1 MRKILALLLVMM
13 ISISA
18 LTGCFL
24 FEEGSNA
31 VTGKEGA
38 MLALAS
44 ERLHGNFTGG
54 NSLFANAEEDLRAM
68 AKQGERFAMMRARS
82 GVAERQI
89 SADAIVPADR
99 NNTQFNETVMRSVDL
114 ANRGAD
120 YIKNMKERVRVVDTW
135 VEFDFEKMFL
145 HVEENSELLLC
156 ESLVNNESFV
166 CYRTRDEHGV
176 ERYELLVEA
185 RDSGYTTRAVYIKD
199 ELYEYTETFPNS
211 ITGSIDYI
219 GFRAE
224 NVGGIWEC
232 MESRYHPDNT
242 EHPFEFRYV
251 ILTDEL
257 CFAANIDYYT
267 GDIGS
272 IFMSTSDR
280 KTDIMT
286 VTETDDGFSAFS
298 LQIGAFSGYDGI
310 LYEKEHEGY
319 LALKNGKNV
328 HSYSDINEKIGIQN
342 ITLYETAWGTEA
354 EMVIHVFGDTLEERR
369 SALKSL
375 LIDWGLECV
384 ESLDKVFLMLTE
396 AKEIA
401 DDIHK
406 DATWHGERINDLAAC
421 RRALDKENAKFD
433 FLFAFLEKYEDYEVV
448 KVNILSNTSPLVS
461 FAELEGVDANY
472 SVASDGLSFTVTG
485 AVATVKDLTLFT
497 EGDRYYLAV
506 GLKNAGGIVHLGD
519 YDKTY
524 TVNNGSSISLEIGEN
539 SFDVSNITP
548 GEYEIV
554 VYASTEDG
562 IRSSAPATIGN
573 IVIP

>member
-1 MRKILALLLVMM
+1 MKKILALLLVMM

-18 LTGCFL
+18 LTGCFI
-24 FEEGSNA
+24 FEDESNA

-54 NSLFANAEEDLRAM
+54 NSLFTNAEDDLRAM
-68 AKQGERFAMMRARS
+68 AEQGKSFAMMRAR
-82 GVAERQI
+82 GGGTEKRI
-89 SADAIVPADR
+89 SADEIVSADR

-120 YIKNMKERVRVVDTW
+120 YIKNMKEIVRVVDTW
-135 VEFDFEKMFL
+135 VEFDNQKMLL

-156 ESLVNNESFV
+156 ESPEFNESFV

-176 ERYELLVEA
+176 ERYELLIEA
-185 RDSGYTTRAVYIKD
+185 RDSGYTMRAVYIKD

-242 EHPFEFRYV
+242 IRPFGFRYV
-251 ILTDEL
+251 IFTDEL
-257 CFAANIDYYT
+257 CFSADIAYYT
-267 GDIGS
+267 GDLGS
-272 IFMSTSDR
+272 IFLSTSDR
-280 KTDIMT
+280 KTDIMM
-286 VTETDDGFSAFS
+286 VTETDEGFSMFS

-319 LALKNGKNV
+319 LVLKNGKNI
-328 HSYSDINEKIGIQN
+328 HSYSDINEKVAVQN
-342 ITLYETAWGTEA
+342 LTVYETAWGTEA
-354 EMVIHVFGDTLEERR
+354 EMVIHVFGDTLTERR
-369 SALKSL
+369 STFKSL
-375 LIDWGLECV
+375 LINWGLECV
-384 ESLDKVFLMLTE
+384 ESLDTVFLMLTE
-396 AKEIA
+396 AREIA
-401 DDIHK
+401 NEIHK
-406 DATWHGERINDLAAC
+406 DATWHGERINDEVAC
-421 RRALDKENAKFD
+421 ERALDKENAKFA
-433 FLFAFLEKYEDYEVV
+433 FLFAFLEEYKDYEVV
-448 KVNILSNTSPLVS
+448 QVNILGKNSPLVS
-461 FAELEGVDANY
+461 FAKLEGVDANY
-472 SVASDGLSFTVTG
+472 SVASDGLSFTVTN

-506 GLKNAGGIVHLGD
+506 GLKNAGGIVHLGN

-524 TVNNGSSISLEIGEN
+524 TVNNGSSILLEIGEN
-539 SFDVSNITP
+539 SFDVSKITP

-554 VYASTEDG
+554 IYASTEDG